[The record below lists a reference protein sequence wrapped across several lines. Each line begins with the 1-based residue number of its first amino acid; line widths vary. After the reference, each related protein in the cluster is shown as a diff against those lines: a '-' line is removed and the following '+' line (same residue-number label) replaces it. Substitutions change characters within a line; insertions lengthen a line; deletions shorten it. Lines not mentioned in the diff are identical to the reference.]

1 MAEKRKVLRVVDE
14 QGNLEQVL
22 FETSAEQVKVVDE
35 GNYYSGDNAE
45 SVFQEI
51 GGRLKAHDDRLDEID
66 ERLEEGVGRVDDV
79 VNKDGTSLVANKV
92 AQVTPQNIG
101 AIPTTEKG
109 VANGVAQLDSSA
121 KIPTNQLPDFLMGQV
136 LYGGNVGVQ
145 TQPIAVNTVV
155 SELIFD
161 TSITPDFSQLQF
173 EYSVGTLFTALRDTM
188 GAVSLDYVDFGQAE
202 TDSSAKFLAL
212 TLDDGVY
219 QLVYSTEDIDFKD
232 IGLVGHAGWNINS
245 YDLGRAVTI
254 DEVNQQNVW
263 SSWVS
268 GVDATS
274 SGGGTSTNAPIA
286 VGDTIDK
293 LYFNTSVTP
302 DLTQFNLEE
311 MSGEGAVLIGT
322 NANEMKFCVLHYE
335 GDYAL
340 VTTNTDGDVET
351 MVYQTVGGVFSEITE
366 VGWNSTLN
374 GELSLGATETVTAVN
389 QQDLWSSYISKEPFT
404 GGGGTP
410 IIATLSNNAINKLGV
425 ANNSLNITNDT
436 TDKTGYVSNEGI
448 YYIATT
454 SFKFAGLSFKTGDW
468 LISTGNAWAKI
479 DNTDAVTG
487 VRGNTETVFR
497 TGNVIIS
504 PADIG
509 LGNVNNTADKD
520 KSVSHATTSDSATRA
535 YTTTKLDHTVTIGL
549 SGEVFGSISTDLSGA
564 HATFTATIADGAV
577 TKSKLADVFPTD
589 DNVFTA
595 VSVDKK
601 GRVVDG
607 GSVIEWGTSG
617 QTTPSANLMV
627 GGLFFELQ

>member
-51 GGRLKAHDDRLDEID
+51 GEKLDEID
-66 ERLEEGVGRVDDV
+66 EKLEEGVGRVDDV
-79 VNKDGTSLVANKV
+79 VNKDGTSLVTNKI

-109 VANGVAQLDSSA
+109 VANGVAQLDGSA
-121 KIPTNQLPDFLMGQV
+121 KIPTTQLPDFLMGQV
-136 LYGGNVGVQ
+136 LYGGNVGIE
-145 TQPIAVNTVV
+145 TQPIAVNSVV
-155 SELIFD
+155 SELYFD
-161 TSITPDFSQLQF
+161 TSITPDFSQLQL
-173 EYSVGTLFTALRDTM
+173 EDGTAVLFTAPRDTM
-188 GAVSLDYVDFGQAE
+188 GAVALQYIDFGQAGLSI
-202 TDSSAKFLAL
+202 TAKALVL
-212 TLDDGVY
+212 TLDDRNNQVI
-219 QLVYSTEDIDFKD
+219 YSTEDFSWELGGISGTK
-232 IGLVGHAGWNINS
+232 GWNVNS

-254 DEVNQQNVW
+254 DYANQTNVW

-274 SGGGTSTNAPIA
+274 SGGGSSNAPIA
-286 VGDTIDK
+286 VGDTIDT
-293 LYFNTSVTP
+293 LYFDTSVTP
-302 DLTQFNLEE
+302 DFSNITSWDKDGMCYFVYCENGTPLGLVDMTQ
-311 MSGEGAVLIGT
+311 
-322 NANEMKFCVLHYE
+322 
-335 GDYAL
+335 
-340 VTTNTDGDVET
+340 
-351 MVYQTVGGVFSEITE
+351 QGGVGYVIMFGDTFLYASEELSSAFMEEWWGEAITIPQGWNADLKANGGVLTFDEADTVSEINDQSE
-366 VGWNSTLN
+366 
-374 GELSLGATETVTAVN
+374 
-389 QQDLWSSYISKEPFT
+389 WSSYISKEPFT
-404 GGGGTP
+404 SGGGGTP
-410 IIATLSNNAINKLGV
+410 IIATLSNNAIKKLGV
-425 ANNSLNITNDT
+425 DNTSLNITNDT

-468 LISTGNAWAKI
+468 LISTGNAWTKI

-487 VRGNTETVFR
+487 VKGSEESVFR

-504 PADIG
+504 PANIG
-509 LGNVNNTADKD
+509 LENVDNTADAD
-520 KSVSHATTSDSATRA
+520 KSVSHATTSDSATKA
-535 YTTTKLDHTVTIGL
+535 SKLDHNVSLGL
-549 SGEVFGSISTDLSGA
+549 SGDVVGSISTDFSGA
-564 HATFTATIADGAV
+564 FASFTATIADGAV
-577 TKSKLADVFPTD
+577 TKDKLADVFPTD
-589 DNVFTA
+589 ENVFTA